1 MNFENKTHVTYDYVT
16 VYCIIAALSLT
27 VYVFQ
32 IMVAISK
39 PLSFTYNASPI
50 ELLHNHSK

>member
-1 MNFENKTHVTYDYVT
+1 MNFENKTHVT

-50 ELLHNHSK
+50 VLLHNHSK